1 MKDLSL
7 YIHIPFCVSKCY
19 YCDFSSFSHM
29 GEKIEGY
36 IDSLIVEL
44 DLYKEELRNYQIKTI
59 FIGGGT
65 PSSIDPKYISRI
77 LDYIYKNYNIREDA
91 EITIESN
98 PGTLDRNKIQ
108 IYKESG
114 INRFSLGLQTLNN
127 KLLKSIGRIHSAKD
141 FYNSYNLLREMGVKN
156 INVDLIF
163 GLPNQSLGDV
173 LTTLEKVINLGVE
186 HISYYGLIVEEGTPL
201 FDLCN
206 EGKILLP
213 TEDEEREMYHKGL
226 KKLKEKGYGH
236 YEISNFALP
245 GHECKHNLVY
255 WNVLPYIGVGLSS
268 HSYFKEKRF
277 WNTKDISIYI
287 NRLSKK
293 SLPIE
298 GEEIIE
304 REDEISEFCILGL
317 RKIEGIDKL
326 EFKER
331 FKIEIEKLYGHII
344 NKHIKNGL
352 IENDH
357 NSIRLTKKGLDL
369 SNIVE
374 VDFLK

>member
-29 GEKIEGY
+29 GEKIESY

-44 DLYKEELRNYQIKTI
+44 ELYKEELRDYEIKTI

-98 PGTLDRNKIQ
+98 PGTLDRDKIQ
-108 IYKESG
+108 IYKKSG

-173 LTTLEKVINLGVE
+173 LNTLERVINLGVE

-236 YEISNFALP
+236 YEISNFALS
-245 GHECKHNLVY
+245 GYECKHNLVY

-287 NRLSKK
+287 NKLSKK

-326 EFKER
+326 EFKKR

-344 NKHIKNGL
+344 NNHIKNGL